1 MSHQF
6 SVQIAKTKQKKTKA
20 TTVELLKAIVSVF
33 SISLKTLPISRPK
46 ETINQFIAKCNE

>member
-1 MSHQF
+1 MSNQF
-6 SVQIAKTKQKKTKA
+6 SVRIAKKKKKKTKA
-20 TTVELLKAIVSVF
+20 TTVDLLKATVSVF